1 MHTAFIQ
8 RLNRISFEYIIFDF
22 DKCNDVDFLLR
33 GKLVEALVSRDILGG
48 GELKQQREIKS
59 LSTSWSFSTSKMTHL
74 SSYLGH
80 ESSVWFHKPI
90 VSERIYASNLM
101 VTYSET

>member
-1 MHTAFIQ
+1 MHTAITQ
-8 RLNRISFEYIIFDF
+8 GLNRIPFVYIIFDF
-22 DKCNDVDFLLR
+22 DKCSYVYFLFR
-33 GKLVEALVSRDILGG
+33 GKLVEALVSCDILGG
-48 GELKQQREIKS
+48 GELKQQREIKTV
-59 LSTSWSFSTSKMTHL
+59 STSWSFSTSKMTHL

-90 VSERIYASNLM
+90 VRERIYASNLM